1 MHSVE
6 NALAVAFADIRFDQS
21 VVIAFSGGV
30 DSSVLLHACY
40 QYAQRSGHHI
50 KALHI
55 DHQLQANSFDWERH
69 CQQFCAVLNIEYAS
83 MQVDTQAFVDSGPEG
98 AAREARYQAFT
109 QYLQAG
115 EVLFTAHHADDQV
128 ETLLLRLL
136 RGAGTQGLIGCAE
149 HRALGLGQLS
159 RPLLQVSQQDILNY
173 AQSYQLNWC
182 EDPSN
187 QSTQPD
193 RNYLRHEVM
202 PKLLQR
208 WPHLRDTVLRAGKWQ
223 AESAQLLDR
232 LAQQDCAECHDNP
245 LAIER
250 LPLNDAIS
258 LKNALRWW
266 IRQQGFRPPS
276 AKVLHEIITHLLP
289 AAQDAQACVRWSQ
302 MELRKYREKLYVF
315 PALQSHSTAQN
326 ITWNLQQPLLIAS
339 VGVTLT
345 RDQLYSAG
353 LRLQNIEQLQVRFR
367 QGGESLR
374 PRGRDCEKTLK
385 ALFQE
390 QGIPPWQRDRVPLLY
405 HNEQLI
411 FVYGYWIHE
420 GY

>member
-6 NALAVAFADIRFDQS
+6 NALAEAFANIRLDQS

-30 DSSVLLHACY
+30 DSSVLLHACH
-40 QYAQRSGHHI
+40 QYVQSSGHHL

-55 DHQLQANSFDWERH
+55 DHQLQSNSLDWQRH
-69 CQQFCAVLNIEYAS
+69 CQQFSAALGIEYTS
-83 MQVDTQAFVDSGPEG
+83 MQVDTRAFADCGPEG
-98 AAREARYQAFT
+98 AAREARYQAFA
-109 QYLQAG
+109 QYLQAE

-136 RGAGTQGLIGCAE
+136 RGAGTQGLIGCVSNRE
-149 HRALGLGQLS
+149 LGLGRLS
-159 RPLLQVSQQDILNY
+159 RPLLQVSQQDILSY
-173 AQSYQLNWC
+173 ADSYQLNWC

-187 QSTQPD
+187 QSMQLD

-208 WPHLRDTVLRAGKWQ
+208 WPHLRDTVLRAGRWQ

-232 LAQQDCAECHDNP
+232 LAQQDCVNGDDNP
-245 LAIER
+245 LAIEQ
-250 LPLNDAIS
+250 LPLDDVNS

-266 IRQQGFRPPS
+266 IRQQGFKPPS
-276 AKVLHEIITHLLP
+276 AKVLQQIIEHLLP
-289 AAQDAQACVRWSQ
+289 AAEDAMACVRWSQ
-302 MELRKYREKLYVF
+302 VELRKYRQKLYVF
-315 PALQSHSTAQN
+315 PTLQQHSTSQN
-326 ITWNLQQPLLIAS
+326 LSWDLQQPLHIAS
-339 VGVTLT
+339 VDITLT
-345 RDQLYSAG
+345 RDQLDSAG
-353 LRLQNIEQLQVRFR
+353 LCLQNIDQLQVRFR

-390 QGIPPWQRDRVPLLY
+390 QGVPPWQRDRIPLLY
-405 HNEQLI
+405 HQDQLI
-411 FVYGYWIHE
+411 FVLGYWIHE

>member
-1 MHSVE
+1 
-6 NALAVAFADIRFDQS
+6 
-21 VVIAFSGGV
+21 
-30 DSSVLLHACY
+30 
-40 QYAQRSGHHI
+40 
-50 KALHI
+50 
-55 DHQLQANSFDWERH
+55 
-69 CQQFCAVLNIEYAS
+69 
-83 MQVDTQAFVDSGPEG
+83 
-98 AAREARYQAFT
+98 
-109 QYLQAG
+109 
-115 EVLFTAHHADDQV
+115 
-128 ETLLLRLL
+128 
-136 RGAGTQGLIGCAE
+136 
-149 HRALGLGQLS
+149 
-159 RPLLQVSQQDILNY
+159 
-173 AQSYQLNWC
+173 
-182 EDPSN
+182 
-187 QSTQPD
+187 
-193 RNYLRHEVM
+193 
-202 PKLLQR
+202 
-208 WPHLRDTVLRAGKWQ
+208 
-223 AESAQLLDR
+223 
-232 LAQQDCAECHDNP
+232 
-245 LAIER
+245 
-250 LPLNDAIS
+250 
-258 LKNALRWW
+258 
-266 IRQQGFRPPS
+266 
-276 AKVLHEIITHLLP
+276 LHEIITHLLP